1 MEGDLEQN
9 PGVGDE
15 AMQEVALG
23 TAAAEF
29 SISFFFF
36 FHQNATVTAHSSLF

>member
-36 FHQNATVTAHSSLF
+36 FFIKMQR